1 MLAAELEGG
10 SEGRPIIALSAFD
23 LQDLLHQG
31 PVSPVEESGDGGPLR
46 FEAQAASWGP
56 VRIRTFKNV

>member
-10 SEGRPIIALSAFD
+10 SEGGTVIALAALN

-31 PVSPVEESGDGGPLR
+31 PVSPFQKICDGGSLR
-46 FEAQAASWGP
+46 FESQTASSLP
-56 VRIRTFKNV
+56 CR